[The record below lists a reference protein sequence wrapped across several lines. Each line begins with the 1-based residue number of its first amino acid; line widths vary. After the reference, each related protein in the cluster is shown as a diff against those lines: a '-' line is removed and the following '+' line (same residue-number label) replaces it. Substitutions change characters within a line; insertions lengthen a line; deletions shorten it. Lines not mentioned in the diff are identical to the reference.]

1 MKLLAVGGGSG
12 GHVTPVVAVINE
24 IAALQPDVQ
33 VTFVCDKA
41 FASQSRGLM
50 QHAAVP
56 VQVRTIAAGKFRRYQ
71 HLSVVRQL
79 LMPSIVLA
87 NILDI
92 FKILAGICQSLWLV
106 LHVRPDV
113 IFAKGGFVCLPVGIA
128 ARCLRVPVVIH
139 DSDARPGLT
148 NRVMA
153 RLLRA
158 GHSSIITIQHR
169 VAAMWGCRLA
179 LIFTRSLRL
188 SGSRHGRPSRL
199 IHTSH

>member
-56 VQVRTIAAGKFRRYQ
+56 VRVRTIAAGKFRRYQ

-106 LHVRPDV
+106 LRWRPDV

-128 ARCLRVPVVIH
+128 ARCLRVPHI
-139 DSDARPGLT
+139 S
-148 NRVMA
+148 
-153 RLLRA
+153 
-158 GHSSIITIQHR
+158 Q
-169 VAAMWGCRLA
+169 C
-179 LIFTRSLRL
+179 
-188 SGSRHGRPSRL
+188 
-199 IHTSH
+199 